1 MHVHFCN
8 INIHINTH
16 TWHMLK
22 YVRVPHSLLPR
33 FIKNHPNRIIL
44 SSIWFCRFLFI
55 SCERAAL
62 RFYVQIFP
70 TFLQTAVICRW
81 TAWNYFNTAVYFGTI
96 SMILIVQTV
105 EENTPC
111 LNVCALMWL
120 AMQGVLPSIKRTNA
134 LIGGLQNW
142 SWPFADC
149 WRQNFKTE
157 VFLRVLCSVSKIM

>member
-1 MHVHFCN
+1 MNVLHKCSLFYCKIIIPCATFVQGLFSLVLSENKWLQLQLLTIMGINILISIQGKNFSKWINFNTYYKCFCDNGLHSFHSKAFCMHVHFCN

-81 TAWNYFNTAVYFGTI
+81 TA
-96 SMILIVQTV
+96 
-105 EENTPC
+105 
-111 LNVCALMWL
+111 
-120 AMQGVLPSIKRTNA
+120 
-134 LIGGLQNW
+134 
-142 SWPFADC
+142 
-149 WRQNFKTE
+149 
-157 VFLRVLCSVSKIM
+157 